1 MHILRNEELPMTD
14 TNSTKN
20 LQRAF
25 NPMIK
30 QWDLITKVTP
40 DTITFYSGNTIDAK
54 DVTII
59 SE

>member
-1 MHILRNEELPMTD
+1 MTNAKK
-14 TNSTKN
+14 T

-25 NPMIK
+25 NPAIK
-30 QWDLITKVTP
+30 QWDLITKATP

>member
-1 MHILRNEELPMTD
+1 MTD
-14 TNSTKN
+14 TNSIKN

-30 QWDLITKVTP
+30 QWDLITSKSDT
-40 DTITFYSGNTIDAK
+40 TITFYSGNTIDAK

>member
-1 MHILRNEELPMTD
+1 MYILRNEELPMTD

-30 QWDLITKVTP
+30 QWDLITSKSDT
-40 DTITFYSGNTIDAK
+40 TITFYSGNTIDAK

>member
-1 MHILRNEELPMTD
+1 MTD

-30 QWDLITKVTP
+30 QWDLITSKSDT
-40 DTITFYSGNTIDAK
+40 TITFYSGNTIDAK
-54 DVTII
+54 DVLII